1 MAFMLGC
8 EKVRVDFPT
17 KTVFESVSLG
27 VDEGDRIGIVGRNG
41 DGKSTLLSVMAGM
54 LEPDEGRV
62 LRNGAVR
69 VGVLGQ
75 FDKLND
81 DDTVERAVVGDIPE
95 YEWAG
100 DARIRDI
107 IAGLASDI
115 PWDAKVGTLSGGQRR
130 RVDLVR
136 LLIGDWDILALDEPT
151 NHLDV
156 RAITWLANHLKN
168 RWRAGQG
175 ALLVVTHARW
185 FLDEVCTRMWEVHDR
200 VVEPFEGGFSA
211 YILQRVERD
220 RLAALAEEKRQNALR
235 RELAWLAR
243 GPKARGTKP
252 KFRVDAAHELIADVP
267 PLRNEL
273 ELKRMAMARLGK
285 QVVELKNVTVRFD
298 GKPAPVLDG
307 VDWII
312 GPGDRYGIVGANGVG
327 KTTLLKVIQGVQ
339 APTSGFVKIG
349 KTVKFAVLSQHLD
362 NLTRFGDD
370 RVRQVISN
378 YTRRMML
385 DGKEMTPAQLLEKLG
400 FSRADLNEPV
410 CDLSGGQKRRL
421 ALMLILLDEPNVLIL
436 DEPGNDMDTDM
447 LAAIEELLDA
457 WPGTLLLVTHDRFL
471 MERVTDHQFALVDG
485 HIRHLPRG
493 VEEYLEMSARAPKPV
508 VHAKA
513 PQGAAAGESAK
524 DAAAGD
530 GPQLSGGEIREL
542 KKRMRSCEN
551 KTNTLRG
558 KIEQAQA
565 DMAAADPSDFEA
577 LGKFQQQIDDF
588 QAQIDELD
596 EQWLEAAEALG
607 E

>member
-75 FDKLND
+75 FDKLSD

-115 PWDAKVGTLSGGQRR
+115 PWDAKVSTLSGGQRR

-156 RAITWLANHLKN
+156 RAITWLANHPSEPLA
-168 RWRAGQG
+168 RRSGRIAGG
-175 ALLVVTHARW
+175 HARPLV
-185 FLDEVCTRMWEVHDR
+185 FGRGVHAHVGGAR
-200 VVEPFEGGFSA
+200 PRGRRKPFEGGFSA
-211 YILQRVERD
+211 YILQRIERD
-220 RLAALAEEKRQNALR
+220 RLAALAEEKRQDALR

-267 PLRNEL
+267 PLLQRAGAQ
-273 ELKRMAMARLGK
+273 RMAMARLGK

-307 VDWII
+307 VNWII

-327 KTTLLKVIQGVQ
+327 K
-339 APTSGFVKIG
+339 P
-349 KTVKFAVLSQHLD
+349 
-362 NLTRFGDD
+362 RF
-370 RVRQVISN
+370 
-378 YTRRMML
+378 
-385 DGKEMTPAQLLEKLG
+385 
-400 FSRADLNEPV
+400 
-410 CDLSGGQKRRL
+410 
-421 ALMLILLDEPNVLIL
+421 
-436 DEPGNDMDTDM
+436 
-447 LAAIEELLDA
+447 
-457 WPGTLLLVTHDRFL
+457 
-471 MERVTDHQFALVDG
+471 
-485 HIRHLPRG
+485 
-493 VEEYLEMSARAPKPV
+493 
-508 VHAKA
+508 
-513 PQGAAAGESAK
+513 
-524 DAAAGD
+524 
-530 GPQLSGGEIREL
+530 
-542 KKRMRSCEN
+542 
-551 KTNTLRG
+551 
-558 KIEQAQA
+558 
-565 DMAAADPSDFEA
+565 
-577 LGKFQQQIDDF
+577 
-588 QAQIDELD
+588 
-596 EQWLEAAEALG
+596 
-607 E
+607 